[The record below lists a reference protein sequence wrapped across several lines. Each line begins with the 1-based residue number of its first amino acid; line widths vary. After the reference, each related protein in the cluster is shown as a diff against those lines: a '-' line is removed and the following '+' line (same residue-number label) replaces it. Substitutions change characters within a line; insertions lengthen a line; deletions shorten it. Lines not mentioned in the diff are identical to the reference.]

1 MTDVCPVVKFGKH
14 VSMADMITEHGI
26 SAVNT
31 RPVHAKQM
39 QVRGKVMGQSSPLL
53 SQCGWCRARDFM
65 LTEGESLYL

>member
-39 QVRGKVMGQSSPLL
+39 QVRGKVMGRAPRCFL
-53 SQCGWCRARDFM
+53 SVAGVA
-65 LTEGESLYL
+65 LGTLS